1 MIEDIG
7 LEPKVHIYDPSEITD
22 DGLEWLE
29 LENIPTE
36 VYNPLENY
44 APGLEPLEPTEEVMS
59 ILTNADYLHFA
70 CKHILNIELLPYQ
83 LVILDTLWRKRLPM
97 LIASRGGG
105 KSFILAVYGLLRM
118 VFHPGCKVVICG
130 AAFRQARQ
138 VFDYMSE
145 IWDKAPILRD
155 ISGRSKETG
164 PRREVDR
171 CQFTIGTSKCFA
183 IPLGDGTKI
192 RGLRANYILADEFA
206 SIPEEI
212 FNLVVQ
218 GFGVV
223 SASPVD
229 KVKESA
235 MIKKLKKLGQWSDDM
250 EKVRQSQGGGN
261 QIVYSGTAYYSFN
274 HFYRYF
280 QKWHQIIRSKGDMSK
295 LSDIFTEGELANE
308 GFNWHDYAILRI
320 PYDKI
325 PEGMLDPGIV
335 AQARATLHHSQF
347 MMEYGATFAA
357 DSDGFYKRSIIESAT
372 TNKPILVPS
381 GEYIQFS
388 ASRRGDKKKSHVIAV
403 DPAADLD
410 NAAIV
415 ILELNEDHRKVVYC
429 WTTNRKKYGAL
440 KREMAKSG
448 VHLQDDYYRYI
459 AKKIR
464 SLMRDFNTE
473 RIVMDKH
480 GGGTAIA
487 EALESADT
495 YGEHENPIYQ
505 LINPEEPKE
514 SDMKK
519 GIHILELLA
528 PTQDLNS
535 DANHGMLKDLQDKV
549 LLFPMF
555 DTVEMER
562 AIQLDK
568 VNGVQYD
575 TYEDL
580 VQDIEELKTEMTTI
594 VLTQSSILGKD
605 TFDTPQIKTAADK
618 KGRLRKDRYSALL
631 YANYYARMKDR
642 QEPTIIQYNPI
653 GGTKDSSQGIAP
665 KHTGMYYGPGMSKF
679 GQTPWNYSPPFT
691 CVIKRT

>member
-1 MIEDIG
+1 MTEILELEEKPSIFDPHEITNEG
-7 LEPKVHIYDPSEITD
+7 LEY
-22 DGLEWLE
+22 LE
-29 LENIPTE
+29 LENIPQD
-36 VYNPLENY
+36 VPNPFMVHE
-44 APGLEPLEPTEEVMS
+44 PG
-59 ILTNADYLHFA
+59 ADMPDPMDEIIGLMMNPDYIHFA
-70 CKHILNIELLPYQ
+70 CRNILNIELLPYQ

-105 KSFILAVYGLLRM
+105 KSFILAVYALLRM
-118 VFHPGCKVVICG
+118 IFHPGCKVVICG

-138 VFDYMSE
+138 VFDYMHE
-145 IWDKAPILRD
+145 IWDKAPVLRD
-155 ISGRSKETG
+155 ISGKGKEMG

-223 SASPVD
+223 AASPVD
-229 KVKESA
+229 KVKEQA
-235 MIKKLKKLGQWSDDM
+235 IVNKLKKMGQWTDDM
-250 EKVRQSQGGGN
+250 EKLRRSQATGN
-261 QIVYSGTAYYSFN
+261 QIIYTGTAYYAFN
-274 HFYRYF
+274 HFFRYF
-280 QKWHQIIRSKGDMSK
+280 QKWHQIIRSKGDMDR
-295 LSDIFTEGELANE
+295 LRDIFTEGDLANE

-335 AQARATLHHSQF
+335 AQAKATLHRSQF
-347 MMEYGATFAA
+347 LMEYGATFAY
-357 DSDGFYKRSIIESAT
+357 DSDGFYKRSIIEGAT

-381 GEYIQFS
+381 GEYVQFS
-388 ASRRGDKKKSHVIAV
+388 ATRKGDKKKAHVLAV

-415 ILELNEDHRKVVYC
+415 ILEMNMDHRRVVYC
-429 WTTNRKKYGAL
+429 WTTNRKKYALL
-440 KREMAKSG
+440 KREMSKIG
-448 VHLQDDYYRYI
+448 IRLEDDYYRYI

-464 SLMRDFNTE
+464 SLMRDFNIE

-480 GGGTAIA
+480 GGGSSIEEALSSKDTHDDNETAI
-487 EALESADT
+487 
-495 YGEHENPIYQ
+495 YPI
-505 LINPEEPKE
+505 IDPEEPKAT
-514 SDMKK
+514 DMEK
-519 GIHILELLA
+519 GLHILEMVV
-528 PTQDLNS
+528 PTQELNS
-535 DANHGMLKDLQDKV
+535 EANHGMLKDLQEKV

-568 VNGVQYD
+568 VNDVKYD

-580 VQDIEELKTEMTTI
+580 VQEVEELKTEMTTI
-594 VLTQSSILGKD
+594 VLTQSSVLGRD
-605 TFDTPQIKTAADK
+605 TFDTPQIKTSADK

-631 YANYYARMKDR
+631 YANYYARTRDK
-642 QEPTIIQYNPI
+642 QEAVIIQYNPV
-653 GGTKDSSQGIAP
+653 GGTKDTF
-665 KHTGMYYGPGMSKF
+665 KHTVEKPGTLYWGPGMGKF
-679 GQTPWNYSPPFT
+679 GQASWNHTPGLTFVKKN
-691 CVIKRT
+691 R